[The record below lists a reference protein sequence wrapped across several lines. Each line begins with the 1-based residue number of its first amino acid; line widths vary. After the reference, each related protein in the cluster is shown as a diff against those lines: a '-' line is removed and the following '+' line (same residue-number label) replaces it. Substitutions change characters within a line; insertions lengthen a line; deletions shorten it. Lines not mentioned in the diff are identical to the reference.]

1 MIPEVDYIPENS
13 EIPVEVLWLNSNK
26 ICKRYNIESNI
37 GTSLTLSLLIMFNDY
52 YVLHPQFHVIGIFFK
67 IAQEIKVLLKP
78 TNRFCVEAIAT
89 WD

>member
-26 ICKRYNIESNI
+26 ICKKYNIESNI

-52 YVLHPQFHVIGIFFK
+52 YVLHP
-67 IAQEIKVLLKP
+67 
-78 TNRFCVEAIAT
+78 
-89 WD
+89 